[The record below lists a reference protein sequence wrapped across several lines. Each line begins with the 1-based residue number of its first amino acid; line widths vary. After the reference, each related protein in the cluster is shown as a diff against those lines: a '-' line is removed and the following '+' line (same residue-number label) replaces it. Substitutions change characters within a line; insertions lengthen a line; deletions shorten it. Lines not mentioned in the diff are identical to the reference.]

1 MMATV
6 NNNVYLKVVKRIY
19 LKSSHHIEE
28 NINESNCGNHLI
40 YIYILYI
47 SNDYVVLLK
56 IIQCYMSVK
65 LKKKSVSVLKPSHP
79 MNLS

>member
-40 YIYILYI
+40 YIYIIYQMIMLY
-47 SNDYVVLLK
+47 SLK
-56 IIQCYMSVK
+56 LYNVICQ
-65 LKKKSVSVLKPSHP
+65 L
-79 MNLS
+79 N